1 MSVTDF
7 LADLRP
13 RVAGELR
20 TDLYART
27 LYSTDASL
35 YQVMPHGVLIPRHTD
50 DVQAAVEAAAR
61 HRVPLLPRGGG
72 SSLAGQAVN
81 RALVIDTSRH
91 LDGVLEL
98 NSEERWVRVQPGV
111 VLDSLNDL
119 LRPHDLQFGPDPA
132 SSNRACLGG
141 IVSNNSSGSHSI
153 VYGMTADHV
162 LEMQVILDD
171 GSAARLAASDGA
183 QLAYQAQQ
191 ANRLG
196 EITRRVAAL
205 VGDERN
211 RQTIVAGTP
220 RHWRRCGGYNLPR
233 FVQDGSIDHYLPQD
247 PRFNLAQL
255 VCGAEGTLA
264 AITELKLKLVPR
276 PTHTCLVIVE
286 FPTLLSSLEATPAI
300 LETHP
305 SAVELIDDLSLR
317 MARAKPEYDRLQ
329 ATFLHGDAFCFLVVE
344 YSGESEAELQGRT
357 DSLIAHLGRQ
367 GVLTG
372 PITPLLDAARQANV
386 WQLRKV
392 GLGLLMSVRSDWKPI
407 PFIEDTAVPPDHL
420 ASYIA
425 QIDAFCRDLG
435 TPMTYYAHAS
445 AGCLHIRPLINT
457 RLRPEIDKMK
467 AISEFVAGLLGA
479 YGGALSSE
487 HGDGRARSWLN
498 EAFYGPGLYGLFRQ
512 VKGIFDPHN
521 LFNPGNI
528 VDAPPFDRDL
538 RQGPEYATIDLRP
551 RLHFERGMADEIE
564 MCNGA
569 AVCRKLGS
577 GAMCPSFM
585 ATRDEEHSTRGRA
598 NMLRSAISG
607 RIPLTELTS
616 RRMYEVMELCVGCK
630 VCKAECPSSVDMA
643 KLKTE
648 FLGRYYEQNR
658 RSLRDHLFANIDLLS
673 RLGSGWRAPLVN
685 RLLASGVVRSLL
697 DRGLGISRQRGLP
710 PFARR
715 PLGRGHF
722 QEVPPLPG
730 STPTSRKY
738 PHFQEVSRPPVLLF
752 VDTYNAYSYPHV
764 AQAACEVL
772 QATGLRVHLA
782 PLTDCGRPALSKGMI
797 ERARRQ
803 ADRVLDVLEPPAR
816 MGTPIVFLE
825 PSDWSALVDD
835 YASLLPSDRR
845 LPVVAKH
852 CFTFEQYIVSLFDGG
867 QLSLPFSGEPQR
879 LLLHGHCH
887 QKALGGTKA
896 SVRALSLLP
905 GCTVTEIDS
914 TCCGMAGSFGYEAEH
929 YAVSLKMS
937 EHKLAAAVRAAP
949 ADTLIVAAGASC
961 RQQIAHVTGRAA
973 LHPAEVMRNLLR
985 DESSGRPHSTVE
997 DQSAAAPNCAAS

>member
-1 MSVTDF
+1 MSVSDF
-7 LADLRP
+7 LAELRP
-13 RVAGELR
+13 RVAGEVR
-20 TDLYART
+20 DDLYTRT

-35 YQVMPHGVLIPRHTD
+35 YQVMPHGVLIPRHAGD
-50 DVQAAVEAAAR
+50 MQAAVELAAR

-81 RALVIDTSRH
+81 SALVIDTSRH
-91 LDGVLEL
+91 LDRVVEI
-98 NSEERWVRVQPGV
+98 NVEERFARVQPGV
-111 VLDSLNDL
+111 VLDSLNDQ
-119 LRPHDLQFGPDPA
+119 LRAHGLQFGPDPA

-153 VYGMTADHV
+153 LYGMTADHV

-171 GSAARLAASDGA
+171 GSPARLAPLDAA
-183 QLAYQAQQ
+183 QLAWQALQ
-191 ANRLG
+191 ADRLG
-196 EITRRVAAL
+196 EITQRVAAL
-205 VGDERN
+205 AGDERN
-211 RQTIVAGTP
+211 RETVRQGTP
-220 RHWRRCGGYNLPR
+220 RHWRRCGGYNLAR

-247 PRFNLAQL
+247 QRFNLAQL

-264 AITELKLKLVPR
+264 AITELTLKLVPR
-276 PTHTCLVIVE
+276 PKRTCLVIVE

-300 LETHP
+300 LETQP

-329 ATFLHGDAFCFLVVE
+329 RTFLHGDAFCFLVVE
-344 YSGESEAELQGRT
+344 YSGTSEAELQTRCDG
-357 DSLIAHLGRQ
+357 LIAHLRGQ
-367 GVLTG
+367 SVLTG

-407 PFIEDTAVPPDHL
+407 PFIEDTAVPPEHL

-425 QIDAFCRDLG
+425 QVDAFCRALG
-435 TPMTYYAHAS
+435 TQMTYYAHAS

-457 RLRPEIDKMK
+457 RLRPEIDKMR
-467 AISEFVAGLLGA
+467 AIAEFVAGLLGS

-498 EAFYGPGLYGLFRQ
+498 EAFYGPDLYRLFGE

-528 VDAPPFDRDL
+528 VDAPPFDHDL

-551 RLHFERGMADEIE
+551 KLHFARGMADEIE

-598 NMLRSAISG
+598 NMLRAAISG
-607 RIPLTELTS
+607 RIDAAELTS
-616 RRMYEVMELCVGCK
+616 RRMFEVMELCVSCK
-630 VCKAECPSSVDMA
+630 ACKAECPSSVDMA

-648 FLGRYYEQNR
+648 FLGRYYEVNR
-658 RSLRDHLFANIDLLS
+658 RPLRDHLFAHIDLLS
-673 RLGSGWRAPLVN
+673 RLGSSWRAPIIN
-685 RLLASGVVRSLL
+685 RVLGWDLTRAML
-697 DRGLGISRQRGLP
+697 DRVLGISNQRTLP
-710 PFARR
+710 PFARH
-715 PLGRGHF
+715 PF
-722 QEVPPLPG
+722 APPSGKTPPPG
-730 STPTSRKY
+730 GEGSSRKGGV
-738 PHFQEVSRPPVLLF
+738 FLEARPPVLLLL
-752 VDTYNAYSYPHV
+752 DTYNAYSYPHI

-772 QATGLRVHLA
+772 EATGLAVQVA
-782 PLTDCGRPALSKGMI
+782 ALTDCGRPALSKGMI

-803 ADRVLDVLEPPAR
+803 ANRVLDHLEPPAR

-835 YASLLPSDRR
+835 YASLLPGDRR
-845 LPVVAKH
+845 LPVVTKH
-852 CFTFEQYIVSLFDGG
+852 CFTFEQILVHLFDSG
-867 QLSLPFSGEPQR
+867 QLSLHFSGEPKQ

-914 TCCGMAGSFGYEAEH
+914 SCCGMAGSFGYEAEH

-937 EHKLAAAVRAAP
+937 EHKLAEAVRAAP
-949 ADTLIVAAGASC
+949 ADALIVAAGASC

-973 LHPAEVMRNLLR
+973 LHPAEVVREALR
-985 DESSGRPHSTVE
+985 RDPDKKG
-997 DQSAAAPNCAAS
+997 